1 MKQAAKEAFVN
12 SMHHHDTVET
22 IAKAYL
28 SNQECSVQEAVY
40 HILPELKLRKIFPAV
55 YFVNTNLSEERV
67 QVLFPEKELIELPD
81 NSPNIFKKYNVG
93 CYIERPNAAFCNEK
107 YSILND
113 FCYAE
118 F

>member
-1 MKQAAKEAFVN
+1 MKHAAKEAFEN
-12 SMHHHDTVET
+12 SMHHHDTMET

-28 SNQECSVQEAVY
+28 NNQECSVQEATY

-67 QVLFPEKELIELPD
+67 QVLFPEKELIELPVK
-81 NSPNIFKKYNVG
+81 SPNIFKKSNVDY
-93 CYIERPNAAFCNEK
+93 YIERPNAAFCNEK
-107 YSILND
+107 FSILND